1 MASTSENIDSG
12 QRSTEFR
19 QRLFSFLGENGFIVI
34 FVLWCLFLSFTT
46 DGFATPNNA
55 FTVLRQAAI
64 VGILAIA
71 AHIIIL
77 QGDIDLSIA
86 AVLSLCGVL
95 MGGLMVRNGLN
106 PVVAGVIILGI
117 GALIGVVNGLII
129 TGIGINAIITTLGVS
144 SILGGFAFIYTGGKT
159 IYGEQVDAVEFLSR
173 GRMLGLI
180 PIPVI
185 IMFILYLLTYLML
198 EHTTFGAH
206 IYASGNNRR
215 AAWLAGVKVDRVK
228 IAAFVIAGML
238 GAIAGIMQ
246 VARQG
251 TATAGMGLDFLFPAI
266 TAVVLGGASLQ
277 GGRGKILNTLIAAI
291 FLTTITNG
299 MILLGVSIYA
309 QRIVSGAILLL
320 ALSLDRLRT
329 LRI

>member
-1 MASTSENIDSG
+1 MAS
-12 QRSTEFR
+12 STVSASNKEKSNVR
-19 QRLFSFLGENGFIVI
+19 QRVITFLGENGFIVI
-34 FVLWCLFLSFTT
+34 FILWCIFLAFAT
-46 DGFATPNNA
+46 DAFATPNNA

-64 VGILAIA
+64 VAILAIA

-86 AVLSLCGVL
+86 AVMSLCGVL
-95 MGGLMVRNGLN
+95 MGGLLVRNGLH
-106 PVVAGVIILGI
+106 PIFAALIILGV
-117 GALIGVVNGLII
+117 GGLIGLVNGAII
-129 TGIGINAIITTLGVS
+129 TGIGINAIITTLGIAG
-144 SILGGFAFIYTGGKT
+144 ILGGLAFIYTGGKT
-159 IYGEQVDAVEFLSR
+159 IYGDQVNVVEFLSR
-173 GRMLGLI
+173 GRIIGVI
-180 PIPVI
+180 PVPVI
-185 IMFILYLLTYLML
+185 IMFILYLLTYFML

-228 IAAFVIAGML
+228 IAVFVIAGML

-251 TATAGMGLDFLFPAI
+251 TATAGMGIDFLFPAI

-277 GGRGKILNTLIAAI
+277 GGRGKIFNSLIAAI

-309 QRIVSGAILLL
+309 QRIVSGVILLL